1 MFQPPSSGVSACDV
15 VAPKVTLSGGEAH
28 HSSLVTLW
36 RNDRLTDIALC
47 AEGIEF
53 KAHRAA
59 LASSS
64 GYFLSLFD
72 SGMRDAACS
81 AHAIEG
87 IRSPVLEA
95 LLAYVYEGSCEVEED
110 LLTEMLDAAARLVI
124 DPLKEACAGAIQ
136 ARLAPCNALD
146 VWRLADLYML
156 PALEK
161 AAFRFALGGFE
172 ELPPQSASGVQVLA
186 LVQEDE
192 LVVKNEEAVF
202 QWMVRWWEA
211 TERPEAELLAA
222 MKHVRFA
229 AMDAGFLQ
237 TTVRA
242 WLESKEGSRRRRRPH
257 PRRRRRPRHDILR
270 ESLLE
275 AGHLA
280 PRSALGHLLVY
291 VLGGTGACVNALGT
305 YVSALST
312 AEVYNP
318 RTAAWNQVSSM
329 PTDRS
334 RHGVAV
340 LDGKI
345 YAIGGLD
352 DGSESDIETGPFLL
366 MKGAFLNTADV
377 YDPQS
382 DQWQPLMGMRQHRGS
397 FATATVDGKIYAI
410 GGENL
415 HTAAMPCVEA
425 FDPQGCG
432 PSRLEKRGSIDR
444 PLRCDDCLQELP
456 NQLLG
461 TWSDVAAMSSW
472 RVAHAAAVVD
482 RKIYVIGGND
492 GHNIG
497 GNDGY
502 YDDAQDL
509 DSVEVYDPQADSWQQ
524 VASMPQARRAHAAVA
539 MAGKIYVSGGSM
551 DGNLITDTVVV
562 FDPQADTWTE
572 SASMSQPR
580 QFHASAAIGGKLYV
594 FGGYSDD
601 GPTASVEAFDPTS
614 NTWAHVSELS
624 DVRDEFAAVAF

>member
-161 AAFRFALGGFE
+161 AAFRSALGGFE

-291 VLGGTGACVNALGT
+291 VLGGSTEVGG
-305 YVSALST
+305 ALST

-318 RTAAWNQVSSM
+318 RTAAWSQVSTM

-334 RHGVAV
+334 LHGVAV

-345 YAIGGLD
+345 YAMGGLD
-352 DGSESDIETGPFLL
+352 QETDEFTEPFL
-366 MKGAFLNTADV
+366 GTADV

-382 DQWQPLMGMRQHRGS
+382 DQWQPLMNMKQARAS
-397 FATATVDGKIYAI
+397 FATAATGGKIYVI
-410 GGENL
+410 GGENC
-415 HTAAMPCVEA
+415 HGAAFPCVEA

-432 PSRLEKRGSIDR
+432 ALRLEERGSIDR
-444 PLRCDDCLQELP
+444 PLRCNDPDCFAELP

-461 TWSDVAAMSSW
+461 VWSDVAAMTFW

-482 RKIYVIGGND
+482 CKIYVIGGND
-492 GHNIG
+492 GHNSD
-497 GNDGY
+497 DGY

-580 QFHASAAIGGKLYV
+580 QRHASAAIGGKLYV

-614 NTWAHVSELS
+614 NTWTHVSELS
-624 DVRDEFAAVAF
+624 DVRDAIAAVAF